1 MATNDQ
7 NTVVVLGR
15 ITKDVELKQAGQSTV
30 ANFSIANNRVYAVNG
45 VKKEETNF
53 FDCEV
58 WGKLAEILK
67 QYGTKGKQVLVT
79 GKLQQKRWEDSD
91 RKQHYKI
98 IIRVDNL
105 QLLGGK
111 PNTETGNN
119 SQSEEIPEMPIAD
132 EVF

>member
-15 ITKDVELKQAGQSTV
+15 LTKEIELRQAGQSKV
-30 ANFSIANNRVYAVNG
+30 ANFSIANNRVYSVNG
-45 VKKEETNF
+45 KKIEETNF

-58 WGKLAEILK
+58 WGKLAEILV
-67 QYGTKGKQVLVT
+67 QYGTKGKQILVT
-79 GKLQQKRWEDSD
+79 GKLQQKRWEDINK
-91 RKQHYKI
+91 KQNYKI

-111 PNTETGNN
+111 PSGQNGN
-119 SQSEEIPEMPIAD
+119 SESEEIPEMPV
-132 EVF
+132 EEGVF